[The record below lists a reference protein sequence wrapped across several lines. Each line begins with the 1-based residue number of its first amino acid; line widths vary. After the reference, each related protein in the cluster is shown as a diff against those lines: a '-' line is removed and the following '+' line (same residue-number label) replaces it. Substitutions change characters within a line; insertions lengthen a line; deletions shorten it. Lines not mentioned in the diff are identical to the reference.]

1 MKKNELNQINQ
12 EDLEKLLQDTQ
23 DEISKLRMQKAI
35 GQLDNVNLIRTKR
48 KDVARIFTL
57 LNAKKATDKS

>member
-48 KDVARIFTL
+48 KEVARIFTL